1 MFVILSAWYLNIVR
15 SIEMNIELEKG
26 KFTTL
31 GPDEIWKI
39 YNNIHGIFR
48 GSGTL
53 KHLKLLELMVQDVKI

>member
-1 MFVILSAWYLNIVR
+1 
-15 SIEMNIELEKG
+15 MNIELEKG